1 MEVTMKKLT
10 TLALATMTA
19 SSFAAVEHYGT
30 MRASYISASNVY
42 SSVTDDTIGNNGGS
56 TSSIPVFAQEDF
68 TTLPAS
74 YTDEAHTQI
83 AFNQSRYGMNWD
95 GAKIEFDF
103 NGNGNQGGAVSG
115 QSIRIREANMTGN
128 LSKSVSL
135 TAGKGMSQMA
145 GLNPHTFQ
153 ISDPLF
159 FLGNT
164 GFIRDF
170 IRVNWD
176 INKNMKFGYETTSSG
191 DNNGT
196 HLSGANHGVRFDW
209 MQGDHHVGVAHK
221 TGTGAL
227 KDAHLNAGFVN
238 DVDYS
243 MTKVFYAGNFGKLG
257 VNAEYY
263 NAH

>member
-1 MEVTMKKLT
+1 
-10 TLALATMTA
+10 
-19 SSFAAVEHYGT
+19 
-30 MRASYISASNVY
+30 
-42 SSVTDDTIGNNGGS
+42 
-56 TSSIPVFAQEDF
+56 
-68 TTLPAS
+68 
-74 YTDEAHTQI
+74 
-83 AFNQSRYGMNWD
+83 
-95 GAKIEFDF
+95 
-103 NGNGNQGGAVSG
+103 
-115 QSIRIREANMTGN
+115 MTGN

-243 MTKVFYAGNFGKLG
+243 MTKVFYAGKFGKLG
-257 VNAEYY
+257 FNFEYY
-263 NAH
+263 NAINGGNVTGTLAGLNDTSVGGLLTAALNNGKDVEESGYWASIDYNYGKGHVHVGIANANIDNHSDVSATNTIETNADTWFGADYEIASNMDLFVEYHQITTTRASDASGSFMEVGFIRNF

>member
-95 GAKIEFDF
+95 GAKL
-103 NGNGNQGGAVSG
+103 
-115 QSIRIREANMTGN
+115 N
-128 LSKSVSL
+128 LTL
-135 TAGKGMSQMA
+135 MEM
-145 GLNPHTFQ
+145 
-153 ISDPLF
+153 
-159 FLGNT
+159 
-164 GFIRDF
+164 
-170 IRVNWD
+170 
-176 INKNMKFGYETTSSG
+176 E
-191 DNNGT
+191 
-196 HLSGANHGVRFDW
+196 
-209 MQGDHHVGVAHK
+209 
-221 TGTGAL
+221 
-227 KDAHLNAGFVN
+227 
-238 DVDYS
+238 
-243 MTKVFYAGNFGKLG
+243 TKVELLA
-257 VNAEYY
+257 VNQSVFVKQI
-263 NAH
+263 